1 MVVNHTPPPPSR
13 SPSYASTGGDA
24 SGPDNPPRV
33 GAGEAGRQGADGDSD
48 DDDDDE
54 ESDFHAEGDPDD
66 PEASTVA
73 LSRLGPALA
82 TPKQTS
88 TSSPW
93 PFTATPSA
101 EGMSKP
107 ASDAAAAAVS
117 PTAGSQA
124 APEGSTTSSGPSS
137 TPGAAADAAML
148 LSPSSSSAAIPASA
162 LPHEIL
168 LHILRL
174 LPPTSLAPALRVC
187 KAWCQC
193 GVELLWYKPTFTS
206 LPSLYKMLQVLSHP
220 DQTFPYPDFV
230 RRLNFLPLAKEMSD
244 RLVAKI
250 LPCTRLERITLTN
263 CKALSSPAI
272 AALLI
277 RSHRLVALD
286 LTDVDSVDDEVLIAL
301 AENCPRLQGL
311 NLSGCVRVTDRG
323 LEALALKATGMRR
336 VSPSLYACQ
345 RLVQTDEI
353 LARTRA
359 QIKLRKCDQLTDV
372 PIMLLS
378 IHCPLLLEIDLAFC
392 TSVSQHAIMQL
403 FRTSTCL
410 REISLPGCT
419 GLTDEGFPDANEL
432 QVLSAGDVVHHQ
444 NGGAGS
450 YPHSGYASPNYPHH
464 LNGGGGGSSS
474 AASSA
479 PGTPGSGTEPLVS
492 TSGFSLPRPQPIR
505 SPPAYKPFDQL
516 RYIDV
521 TSCGSLTDAA
531 VAGLA
536 KYCPKLRNLML
547 GKCTRLTD
555 DALFAICGIGKHLH
569 YLHLGHVH
577 KYVPALSRPTDLV
590 LTLIVTSY
598 SITDRAVT
606 AIARACTRLRYIDL
620 ASACT
625 THLLCA

>member
-1 MVVNHTPPPPSR
+1 MSTQPTTAASSSSSPNLPPNR
-13 SPSYASTGGDA
+13 SPSYASTGRRDVSRA
-24 SGPDNPPRV
+24 DNPRA
-33 GAGEAGRQGADGDSD
+33 GAGEAGRQGANRDSD
-48 DDDDDE
+48 DDDD

-101 EGMSKP
+101 DRMPKP
-107 ASDAAAAAVS
+107 GSADAAAAVAVS
-117 PTAGSQA
+117 SPAMATQAVPGNASQGSNSA
-124 APEGSTTSSGPSS
+124 ASAPAS
-137 TPGAAADAAML
+137 TPGAADAAML
-148 LSPSSSSAAIPASA
+148 LSPSSSSSGGGAAAIPASA

-286 LTDVDSVDDEVLIAL
+286 LTDVESVDDEVLIAL

-311 NLSGCVRVTDRG
+311 NLSG
-323 LEALALKATGMRR
+323 
-336 VSPSLYACQ
+336 
-345 RLVQTDEI
+345 
-353 LARTRA
+353 
-359 QIKLRKCDQLTDV
+359 
-372 PIMLLS
+372 
-378 IHCPLLLEIDLAFC
+378 
-392 TSVSQHAIMQL
+392 
-403 FRTSTCL
+403 
-410 REISLPGCT
+410 
-419 GLTDEGFPDANEL
+419 
-432 QVLSAGDVVHHQ
+432 
-444 NGGAGS
+444 
-450 YPHSGYASPNYPHH
+450 
-464 LNGGGGGSSS
+464 
-474 AASSA
+474 
-479 PGTPGSGTEPLVS
+479 
-492 TSGFSLPRPQPIR
+492 
-505 SPPAYKPFDQL
+505 
-516 RYIDV
+516 
-521 TSCGSLTDAA
+521 
-531 VAGLA
+531 
-536 KYCPKLRNLML
+536 
-547 GKCTRLTD
+547 
-555 DALFAICGIGKHLH
+555 
-569 YLHLGHVH
+569 
-577 KYVPALSRPTDLV
+577 
-590 LTLIVTSY
+590 
-598 SITDRAVT
+598 
-606 AIARACTRLRYIDL
+606 
-620 ASACT
+620 
-625 THLLCA
+625 

>member
-1 MVVNHTPPPPSR
+1 
-13 SPSYASTGGDA
+13 
-24 SGPDNPPRV
+24 
-33 GAGEAGRQGADGDSD
+33 SD
-48 DDDDDE
+48 DDDDDD

-101 EGMSKP
+101 EGMFKP

-124 APEGSTTSSGPSS
+124 APGNTSQGINTVSTHSSTT
-137 TPGAAADAAML
+137 GAAADAAML
-148 LSPSSSSAAIPASA
+148 LSPSSSGGGGAIPASA

-286 LTDVDSVDDEVLIAL
+286 LTDVESVDDEVLIAL

-336 VSPSLYACQ
+336 
-345 RLVQTDEI
+345 
-353 LARTRA
+353 
-359 QIKLRKCDQLTDV
+359 IKLRKCDQLTDV

-432 QVLSAGDVVHHQ
+432 QLVSAGDVVHHQ
-444 NGGAGS
+444 NGGGAG
-450 YPHSGYASPNYPHH
+450 G
-464 LNGGGGGSSS
+464 
-474 AASSA
+474 
-479 PGTPGSGTEPLVS
+479 S

-536 KYCPKLRNLML
+536 KYCPKVRNLML

-577 KYVPALSRPTDLV
+577 N
-590 LTLIVTSY
+590 
-598 SITDRAVT
+598 ITDRAVT

-620 ASACT
+620 ANCINLTDQSVVELANNLPRLKRIGLVRVNNITDAAIEALSQRTSLERIHLSYCDNLTVSAISSMLQELPRV
-625 THLLCA
+625 THLSLTGVSSFRKRLLQQFCRAPPSTFNDHQRRSFCVFSGRGVVELRKFLRNL